1 MRYFKSGILSVILH
15 VVVIGGLLF
24 YTAIRG
30 CLFKK
35 QKVELVEFTIAV
47 DPVAEEPPPPPK
59 EPEPP
64 KPEPKPEPKPDDIA
78 LPKPKPDP
86 PKPKPKPPEPPKPKP
101 EPPKKKDPP
110 KIEKGKRITKN
121 PPIKSPVKPK
131 EKQTLTDEEIKK
143 WLGKRV
149 KIGETTSLPQNDL
162 SLNFSLIKNALY
174 DAWNQPSREAAG
186 FRPAEVAFSVGF
198 GGRVQNPRLQ
208 TSSGSAVFDQSALEA
223 VRRVGSIPDLTAEF
237 LKQFKDKELVI
248 EFKLSD

>member
-15 VVVIGGLLF
+15 VVIIGGLLF

-35 QKVELVEFTIAV
+35 QKIELVEFTIAV
-47 DPVAEEPPPPPK
+47 DPVEEEPPPAPK

-64 KPEPKPEPKPDDIA
+64 KPEPKPVPKPDDIP
-78 LPKPKPDP
+78 LPKKEQPK
-86 PKPKPKPPEPPKPKP
+86 PKPKP
-101 EPPKKKDPP
+101 EPPKPKPKPEPKKPEKP
-110 KIEKGKRITKN
+110 KIEKGKRINK
-121 PPIKSPVKPK
+121 PVVKSTVKPK

-186 FRPAEVAFSVGF
+186 TRPAEIAFSVGP
-198 GGRVQNPRLQ
+198 GGRIQNPRLL
-208 TSSGSAVFDQSALEA
+208 TSSGSATFDQSALEA

-237 LKQFKDKELVI
+237 INQFKGQDLTI

>member
-1 MRYFKSGILSVILH
+1 MRYFKSGILSVIIH

-47 DPVAEEPPPPPK
+47 DPVEEEPPPAPK

-64 KPEPKPEPKPDDIA
+64 KPEPKPEPKPDDIPV
-78 LPKPKPDP
+78 PKKEP
-86 PKPKPKPPEPPKPKP
+86 PKPKPKPEPPKPKP
-101 EPPKKKDPP
+101 EPKKPEKQ
-110 KIEKGKRITKN
+110 KIEKGKRINK
-121 PPIKSPVKPK
+121 PVVKSTVKPK
-131 EKQTLTDEEIKK
+131 ERQTLTDEEIKK

-162 SLNFSLIKNALY
+162 SLNFSYIKKALY

-186 FRPAEVAFSVGF
+186 TRPAEVAFSVGP
-198 GGRVQNPRLQ
+198 GGRIQNPRLQ
-208 TSSGSAVFDQSALEA
+208 TSSGSATFDQSALEA

-237 LKQFKDKELVI
+237 INQFKGQDLTI

>member
-24 YTAIRG
+24 YTAIHG

-47 DPVAEEPPPPPK
+47 DPVEEEPPPAPK

-64 KPEPKPEPKPDDIA
+64 KPEPKPAPKPDDIP
-78 LPKPKPDP
+78 LPKKET
-86 PKPKPKPPEPPKPKP
+86 PKPKPKPEPPKPKP
-101 EPPKKKDPP
+101 EPKKPEKP
-110 KIEKGKRITKN
+110 KIEKGKRITK
-121 PPIKSPVKPK
+121 PVVKSTVKPK

-162 SLNFSLIKNALY
+162 SLNFSYIKNALY
-174 DAWNQPSREAAG
+174 DAWNQPPREAAG
-186 FRPAEVAFSVGF
+186 FRPAEIAFTVGL
-198 GGRVQNPRLQ
+198 GGRITNPRLQ
-208 TSSGSAVFDQSALEA
+208 VSSGSAAFDQSALDA
-223 VRRVGSIPDLTAEF
+223 VKRVGSVPGLSAAFLNEF
-237 LKQFKDKELVI
+237 SGKDIVI
-248 EFKLSD
+248 DFKLSD

>member
-1 MRYFKSGILSVILH
+1 MKYFKASVLSVIIH

-47 DPVAEEPPPPPK
+47 DPVEEEPPPAPK
-59 EPEPP
+59 E
-64 KPEPKPEPKPDDIA
+64 PEPKPEPKPD
-78 LPKPKPDP
+78 PKPKPDDIALQKK
-86 PKPKPKPPEPPKPKP
+86 KPD
-101 EPPKKKDPP
+101 PPKKKPDPPKEQKKPESKKPEKP
-110 KIEKGKRITKN
+110 KIEKGKRITKT
-121 PPIKSPVKPK
+121 PPVKSTVKPR

-186 FRPAEVAFSVGF
+186 FRPAEIAFSVGP
-198 GGRVQNPRLQ
+198 GGRIQNPRIQ

-223 VRRVGSIPDLTAEF
+223 VRRVGSIPDLTSEF
-237 LKQFKDKELVI
+237 INNFKGQDLVI

>member
-15 VVVIGGLLF
+15 VVIIGGLLF

-35 QKVELVEFTIAV
+35 QKIELVEFTIAV
-47 DPVAEEPPPPPK
+47 DPVEEEPPPAPK

-64 KPEPKPEPKPDDIA
+64 KPEPKPAPKPDDIP
-78 LPKPKPDP
+78 LPKKEQPK
-86 PKPKPKPPEPPKPKP
+86 PKPKP
-101 EPPKKKDPP
+101 EPPKPKPKPEPKKPEKP
-110 KIEKGKRITKN
+110 KIEKGKRINK
-121 PPIKSPVKPK
+121 PVVKSTVKPK

-186 FRPAEVAFSVGF
+186 IRPAEIAFSVGP
-198 GGRVQNPRLQ
+198 GGRIQNPRLQ
-208 TSSGSAVFDQSALEA
+208 TSSGSAAFDQSALDA

-237 LKQFKDKELVI
+237 INHFKGQDLTI

>member
-1 MRYFKSGILSVILH
+1 MRYFKASVLSVIIH

-47 DPVAEEPPPPPK
+47 DPVEEEPPPAPK

-64 KPEPKPEPKPDDIA
+64 KPEPKPEPKPDDIPV
-78 LPKPKPDP
+78 PKKEP
-86 PKPKPKPPEPPKPKP
+86 PKPKPKPEPPKPKP
-101 EPPKKKDPP
+101 EPKKPEKQ
-110 KIEKGKRITKN
+110 KIEKGKRINK
-121 PPIKSPVKPK
+121 PVVKSTVKPK
-131 EKQTLTDEEIKK
+131 ERQTLTDEEIKK

-162 SLNFSLIKNALY
+162 SLNFSYIKKALY

-186 FRPAEVAFSVGF
+186 TRPAEVAFSVGP
-198 GGRVQNPRLQ
+198 GGRIQNPRLQ
-208 TSSGSAVFDQSALEA
+208 TSSGSATFDQSALEA

-237 LKQFKDKELVI
+237 INQFKGQDLTI

>member
-1 MRYFKSGILSVILH
+1 MRYFKASVLSVIIH

-47 DPVAEEPPPPPK
+47 DPVEEEPPPAPK
-59 EPEPP
+59 E
-64 KPEPKPEPKPDDIA
+64 PEPKPEPKPD
-78 LPKPKPDP
+78 PKPKPDDIALQ
-86 PKPKPKPPEPPKPKP
+86 KKKP
-101 EPPKKKDPP
+101 EPSKKKPDPPKEQKKPEPKKPEKP
-110 KIEKGKRITKN
+110 KIEKGKRINK
-121 PPIKSPVKPK
+121 PVVKSPVKPK

-162 SLNFSLIKNALY
+162 SLNFSYIKNALY

-186 FRPAEVAFSVGF
+186 TRPAEIAFSIGI
-198 GGRVQNPRLQ
+198 GGRIQNPRLQ
-208 TSSGSAVFDQSALEA
+208 TSSGSAAFDQSALEA
-223 VRRVGSIPDLTAEF
+223 VRHVGSIPDLTAEF
-237 LKQFKDKELVI
+237 INQFKGQDLTI

>member
-1 MRYFKSGILSVILH
+1 MRYFKASVLSVIIH

-47 DPVAEEPPPPPK
+47 DPVEEEPPPAPK

-64 KPEPKPEPKPDDIA
+64 KPEPKPVPKLDDIA
-78 LPKPKPDP
+78 LQKKKPDP
-86 PKPKPKPPEPPKPKP
+86 PKPKPEPPKPKP
-101 EPPKKKDPP
+101 EPKKPEKP
-110 KIEKGKRITKN
+110 KIEKGKRINK
-121 PPIKSPVKPK
+121 PVVKSTVKPK

-186 FRPAEVAFSVGF
+186 NNPAVIAFSIGL
-198 GGRVQNPRLQ
+198 GGRIQNPRLQ

-223 VRRVGSIPDLTAEF
+223 VRRVGSIPDLTPEF
-237 LKQFKDKELVI
+237 INQFKGQDLTI

>member
-15 VVVIGGLLF
+15 VVIIGGLLF
-24 YTAIRG
+24 YTAVRG

-35 QKVELVEFTIAV
+35 QKIELVEFTIAV
-47 DPVAEEPPPPPK
+47 DPVEEEPPPAPK

-64 KPEPKPEPKPDDIA
+64 KPEPKPAPKPDDIP
-78 LPKPKPDP
+78 LPKKEP
-86 PKPKPKPPEPPKPKP
+86 PKPKPKP
-101 EPPKKKDPP
+101 EPPKPKPKPEPKKPEKP
-110 KIEKGKRITKN
+110 KIEKGKRITK
-121 PPIKSPVKPK
+121 PVVKSTVKPK

-162 SLNFSLIKNALY
+162 SLNFSYIKNALY

-186 FRPAEVAFSVGF
+186 NRPAEIAFSIGP
-198 GGRVQNPRLQ
+198 GGRIQNPRIL
-208 TSSGSAVFDQSALEA
+208 TSSGSAAFDQSALEA

-237 LKQFKDKELVI
+237 INQFKGQDLTI

>member
-1 MRYFKSGILSVILH
+1 MRYFKASVLSVIIH

-47 DPVAEEPPPPPK
+47 DPVEEEPPPAPK

-78 LPKPKPDP
+78 LPKPKP
-86 PKPKPKPPEPPKPKP
+86 KPKPPEPKPKP
-101 EPPKKKDPP
+101 EPKKPEKP
-110 KIEKGKRITKN
+110 KIEKGKRINK
-121 PPIKSPVKPK
+121 PVVKSTIKPK

-186 FRPAEVAFSVGF
+186 TRPAEIAFSVGP
-198 GGRVQNPRLQ
+198 GGRIQNPRLQ

-223 VRRVGSIPDLTAEF
+223 VRRVGSIPDLSAEF
-237 LKQFKDKELVI
+237 INTFKGQDLTI

>member
-1 MRYFKSGILSVILH
+1 MRYFKSGILSIILH
-15 VVVIGGLLF
+15 VVIIGGLLF

-47 DPVAEEPPPPPK
+47 DPVEEEPPPAPK

-64 KPEPKPEPKPDDIA
+64 KPEPKPAPKPDDIPV
-78 LPKPKPDP
+78 PKKEQPK
-86 PKPKPKPPEPPKPKP
+86 PKPKP
-101 EPPKKKDPP
+101 EPPKPKPKPEPKKPEKP
-110 KIEKGKRITKN
+110 KIEKGKRINK
-121 PPIKSPVKPK
+121 PVVKSTVKPK

-162 SLNFSLIKNALY
+162 SLNFSYIKKALY

-186 FRPAEVAFSVGF
+186 TRPAEIAFSIGP
-198 GGRVQNPRLQ
+198 GGRILNPRLQ
-208 TSSGSAVFDQSALEA
+208 TSSGSAAFDQSALEA

-237 LKQFKDKELVI
+237 INNFKGQDLVI

>member
-1 MRYFKSGILSVILH
+1 MRYFKASVLSVIIH

-47 DPVAEEPPPPPK
+47 DPVEEEPPPAPK

-78 LPKPKPDP
+78 LPKPKP
-86 PKPKPKPPEPPKPKP
+86 KPKPPEPKPKP
-101 EPPKKKDPP
+101 EPKKPEKP
-110 KIEKGKRITKN
+110 KIEKGKRINK
-121 PPIKSPVKPK
+121 PVVKSTIKPK

-162 SLNFSLIKNALY
+162 SLNFSLIKNTLY

-186 FRPAEVAFSVGF
+186 TRPAEIAFSVGP
-198 GGRVQNPRLQ
+198 GGRIQNPRLQ

-223 VRRVGSIPDLTAEF
+223 VRRVGSIPDLSAEF
-237 LKQFKDKELVI
+237 INTFKGQDLTI

>member
-1 MRYFKSGILSVILH
+1 MKYFKASVLSVIIH
-15 VVVIGGLLF
+15 VVVIGCLLF

-35 QKVELVEFTIAV
+35 QKIELVEFTIAV
-47 DPVAEEPPPPPK
+47 DPVEEEPPPAPK
-59 EPEPP
+59 E
-64 KPEPKPEPKPDDIA
+64 PEPKPEPKPD
-78 LPKPKPDP
+78 PKPKPDDIALQ
-86 PKPKPKPPEPPKPKP
+86 KKKP
-101 EPPKKKDPP
+101 EPPKKKPDPPKEQKKPEPKKPEKP
-110 KIEKGKRITKN
+110 KIEKGKRINK
-121 PPIKSPVKPK
+121 PVVKSPVKPK

-186 FRPAEVAFSVGF
+186 TRPAEIAFSVGP
-198 GGRVQNPRLQ
+198 GGRIQNPRLQ

-223 VRRVGSIPDLTAEF
+223 VRRVGSIPDLSAEF
-237 LKQFKDKELVI
+237 IKNFKGQDLVI

>member
-1 MRYFKSGILSVILH
+1 MRYFKSSILSIVLH

-47 DPVAEEPPPPPK
+47 DPVEEEPPPAPK
-59 EPEPP
+59 EPEPTPQP
-64 KPEPKPEPKPDDIA
+64 KPDPKPKPDDIA
-78 LPKPKPDP
+78 LQKKKPDP
-86 PKPKPKPPEPPKPKP
+86 PKKKPDPPKEQKKP
-101 EPPKKKDPP
+101 EQKKPEKP
-110 KIEKGKRITKN
+110 KIEKGKRVTKK
-121 PPIKSPVKPK
+121 PVVPSTVKPK
-131 EKQTLTDEEIKK
+131 EKQTLTDEEIRK

-149 KIGETTSLPQNDL
+149 KVGETTSLPQNDL

-174 DAWNQPSREAAG
+174 DAWNQPSRETAG
-186 FRPAEVAFSVGF
+186 NRPAEVAFRVGP
-198 GGRVQNPRLQ
+198 GGHIQNPHLQ
-208 TSSGSAVFDQSALEA
+208 TSSGSAAFDQSALEA

-237 LKQFKDKELVI
+237 INQFKGQDLVI

>member
-15 VVVIGGLLF
+15 VVIIGGLLF

-35 QKVELVEFTIAV
+35 QKIELVEFTIAV
-47 DPVAEEPPPPPK
+47 DPVEEEPPPAPK

-64 KPEPKPEPKPDDIA
+64 KPEPKPAPKPDDIP
-78 LPKPKPDP
+78 LPKKEP
-86 PKPKPKPPEPPKPKP
+86 PKPKPKPE
-101 EPPKKKDPP
+101 PKKQEKP
-110 KIEKGKRITKN
+110 KIEKGKRINK
-121 PPIKSPVKPK
+121 PVVKSPVKPK

-162 SLNFSLIKNALY
+162 SLNFSYIKNALY

-186 FRPAEVAFSVGF
+186 TRPAEIAFSIGP
-198 GGRVQNPRLQ
+198 GGRIQNPRLQ
-208 TSSGSAVFDQSALEA
+208 TSSGSTAFDQSALEA
-223 VRRVGSIPDLTAEF
+223 VRRVGSIPDLTADF
-237 LKQFKDKELVI
+237 INQFKGQDLTI